1 MKGNGMFRITLLCE
15 NSVGRRGSA
24 EHGFAALV
32 ETPDGNILF
41 DTGSGKFIADNAL
54 EFGKDLRSIDKIVIS
69 HGHDDHTGGL
79 AKVLHLKGRVD
90 VHAHPEVFRDRW
102 LEQGANQRT
111 FKGIP
116 FKRPLLASLGANFI
130 FNRDFRE
137 ILPGAFL
144 TGEVPRITAFEQ
156 PEAKQIYWDG
166 KDYAIDP
173 FPDDQ
178 SLVLQSAQ
186 GLTIIFGCAHAG
198 MINIIRHAMASTGE
212 SRIHA
217 LVGGTHLGFLGPERM
232 AASIAEL
239 ETFSVT
245 TIACSHCT
253 GFEGAMALH
262 RAFEE
267 RFKYG
272 NVGFTLDVD

>member
-1 MKGNGMFRITLLCE
+1 MYKITLLCE

-24 EHGFAALV
+24 EHGFSALV
-32 ETPDGNILF
+32 ETPAGNILF
-41 DTGSGKFIADNAL
+41 DTGSGKFVIDNAL
-54 EFGKDLRSIDKIVIS
+54 EFGKDLRSLDKIALS

-79 AKVLHLKGRVD
+79 AKVLHLKGKVD

-102 LEQGANQRT
+102 LEQGGDQRT

-116 FKRPLLASLGANFI
+116 FKRPFLSSLGANFI
-130 FNRDFRE
+130 FNRDFQE

-156 PEAKQIYWDG
+156 PEAKQKYWDG
-166 KDYAIDP
+166 KDYVIDP

-178 SLVLQSAQ
+178 SLVLRSGR

-198 MINIIRHAMASTGE
+198 MINIIQHAIANTGE
-212 SRIHA
+212 NHIHA
-217 LVGGTHLGFLGPERM
+217 LIGGTHLGFLGPERM
-232 AASIAEL
+232 AASIAKL
-239 ETFSVT
+239 QDFSIDTV
-245 TIACSHCT
+245 ACSHCT
-253 GFEGAMALH
+253 GFEGAVALQQ
-262 RAFEE
+262 AFGA

-272 NVGFTLDVD
+272 NVGFSLDMD